1 MIIQNDMILKEKVI
15 ALTKKHRTG
24 IRGVKLL
31 YAVQSSNN
39 YLLRQTEN
47 NLDQPKPTKTS
58 KPTKAGSRVF
68 PPEEKQ

>member
-39 YLLRQTEN
+39 YLLRQTE
-47 NLDQPKPTKTS
+47 K
-58 KPTKAGSRVF
+58 
-68 PPEEKQ
+68 